1 MMHDVVNLVHSL
13 VVVVVV
19 AAAAAAAA
27 AAAYISCSVV
37 FRIPQSG

>member
-19 AAAAAAAA
+19 VAAAAAA